1 MNNKYIIL
9 KSGTIIRNDIT
20 AIAPYKHITH
30 GLLPHC
36 CQSISSNIAGYSV
49 LFRNGQTVP
58 ITIDDYEDLKER
70 LK

>member
-1 MNNKYIIL
+1 MKYITL
-9 KSGTIIRNDIT
+9 KSGSIIRNDIT
-20 AIAPYKHITH
+20 AIAPYKNKI
-30 GLLPHC
+30 GGMP
-36 CQSISSNIAGYSV
+36 ISSNYIVGYSV

>member
-1 MNNKYIIL
+1 MKYITL
-9 KSGTIIRNDIT
+9 KSGSIIRNDIT
-20 AIAPYKHITH
+20 AIAPYKNKI
-30 GLLPHC
+30 GGMP
-36 CQSISSNIAGYSV
+36 ISSNIAGYSV